1 MASNNDSIQKTL
13 FVAILLCLVC
23 SIIVA
28 GSAVSLKPMQ
38 VANKQLD
45 KNKNILAAAGLL
57 VEGQSIADQFKQITT
72 RIVNLETSTYATEAE
87 LAEITA
93 AGYKPEAF
101 DQRKSSKDDKLS
113 SKLDAEK
120 DIASIK
126 RLERFAAIYT
136 VEKDGNVE
144 TMVLPIHGY
153 GLWST
158 LYGFVALE
166 GDLETIVGLGFY
178 SHAETP
184 GLGGEVDNPAW
195 KAKWVGKKLY
205 NAQGELAIEV
215 VKGKAAPDDLNSV
228 DGLSGATLTSRGV
241 SNLVTFWLG
250 DDAFGTFLSKA
261 RESLSTAKA
270 GGA

>member
-1 MASNNDSIQKTL
+1 VASNNDSIQKTL
-13 FVAILLCLVC
+13 LVAILLCLFC

-28 GSAVSLKPMQ
+28 GAAVSLKPLQ

-57 VEGQSIADQFKQITT
+57 VEGKSVEEQFKQITT
-72 RIVNLETSTYATEAE
+72 RIVNLETSTYATDAE
-87 LAEITA
+87 LAEIKA
-93 AGYKPEAF
+93 AGFDPLAF
-101 DQRKSSKDDKLS
+101 DQKKSAKDPALS
-113 SKLDAEK
+113 EKLDPAK
-120 DIASIK
+120 DIASIR
-126 RLERFAAIYT
+126 RLEKFAAIYT
-136 VEKDGNVE
+136 VEKDGVVE

-184 GLGGEVDNPAW
+184 GLGGEVDNPSW
-195 KAKWVGKKLY
+195 KAQWVGKKLY
-205 NAQGELAIEV
+205 DAKGELAIQV
-215 VKGKAAPDDLNSV
+215 VKGKAAPGDVNSV

-241 SNLVTFWLG
+241 SNLVNFWLG
-250 DDAFGTFLSKA
+250 SDAFGKF
-261 RESLSTAKA
+261 LSTAKA

>member
-13 FVAILLCLVC
+13 LVAILLCLVC

-28 GSAVSLKPMQ
+28 GAAVGLKDRQ
-38 VANKQLD
+38 IENKQLD

-57 VEGQSIADQFKQITT
+57 VEGKSIKEQFKQITT
-72 RIVNLETSTYATEAE
+72 RIVNLETSTYATDAE
-87 LAEITA
+87 LAEIKA
-93 AGYKPEAF
+93 AGYNPKAF
-101 DQRKSSKDDKLS
+101 DQRKSSKDPAFSD
-113 SKLDAEK
+113 KLDADK

-126 RLERFAAIYT
+126 RLENFAAIYT
-136 VEKDGNVE
+136 VEKDGKVE
-144 TMVLPIHGY
+144 TMVLPVHGY

-184 GLGGEVDNPAW
+184 GLGGEVDNPSW

-205 NAQGELAIEV
+205 NAKGELAIKV
-215 VKGKAAPDDLNSV
+215 IKGKSAPGDLNSV

-241 SNLVTFWLG
+241 SNLVQFWLG
-250 DDAFGTFLSKA
+250 DDAFGDFLQKA
-261 RESLSTAKA
+261 RKQLSTANA

>member
-1 MASNNDSIQKTL
+1 VASNNDSIQKTL
-13 FVAILLCLVC
+13 LVAILLCLVC

-28 GSAVSLKPMQ
+28 GAAVSLKPLQ

-57 VEGQSIADQFKQITT
+57 VEGKSIEEQFKQVTT
-72 RIVNLETSTYATEAE
+72 RIVNLETSTYATDAE
-87 LAEITA
+87 LAEIKA
-93 AGYKPEAF
+93 AGYNPEAF
-101 DQRKSSKDDKLS
+101 DQKKSSKDPALS
-113 SKLDAEK
+113 EKLDPAK

-126 RLERFAAIYT
+126 RLENFAAIYT
-136 VEKDGNVE
+136 IEKDGNVE
-144 TMVLPIHGY
+144 TMVLPVHGY

-158 LYGFVALE
+158 LYGFVALD
-166 GDLETIVGLGFY
+166 GDLETIVGFGFY

-195 KAKWVGKKLY
+195 KAQWVGKKLY
-205 NAQGELAIEV
+205 DTKGELAIQV
-215 VKGKAAPDDLNSV
+215 VKGKSAPGDMNSV

-241 SNLVTFWLG
+241 SNLVQFWLG
-250 DDAFGTFLSKA
+250 DDAFGDFLQQA
-261 RESLSTAKA
+261 REKLSTANA